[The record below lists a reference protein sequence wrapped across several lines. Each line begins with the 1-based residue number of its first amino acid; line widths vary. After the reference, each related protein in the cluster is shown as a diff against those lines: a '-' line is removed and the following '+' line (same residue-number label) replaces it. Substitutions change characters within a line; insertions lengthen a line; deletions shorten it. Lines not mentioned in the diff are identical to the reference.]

1 MPQQQW
7 VILCQNGANNHTGI
21 STELFQVF
29 SWNWIVY
36 QKLVLLLTSFNFLQR
51 LAMSE
56 ITKQTKNQPLSN
68 PKWSTV

>member
-7 VILCQNGANNHTGI
+7 VILSQNGANIHTGI